1 MDDKQK
7 TFNYLKHGFT
17 QDDVLVRIT
26 PLQKKSIA
34 HSIMVYG
41 INDKDKTVD
50 INEMYRWGVGYR
62 EGMELDYPE
71 LLTGDYFS
79 CDPYLG
85 HGSDL
90 DDLCSVDFSY
100 NGEWSDEEKQDFED
114 KWYNGD
120 PDDDDGR
127 SGMGWLMDWQDQWEV
142 EQEEITINGPVRL
155 DIVDRAEYN
164 KVFIEDYKPN
174 KEADNG

>member
-100 NGEWSDEEKQDFED
+100 NGEWSDEEKRKLANIELVNDNKHLLIPQILEID
-114 KWYNGD
+114 KKLKTHGKIW
-120 PDDDDGR
+120 
-127 SGMGWLMDWQDQWEV
+127 
-142 EQEEITINGPVRL
+142 
-155 DIVDRAEYN
+155 
-164 KVFIEDYKPN
+164 
-174 KEADNG
+174 